1 MTTISRQTY
10 ASLYGPAEGDRFR
23 LADTSLIAQVEQ
35 SNRENGSLLEQAR
48 DSARE
53 LQLLSQELGGAVGR
67 FHIDGKAIGGRG
79 APQKPAS
86 ATPAGSTRP
95 ARAR

>member
-1 MTTISRQTY
+1 MAGVVGEI
-10 ASLYGPAEGDRFR
+10 ASDAQQQC
-23 LADTSLIAQVEQ
+23 ADIEAVARKIAQVES

-67 FHIDGKAIGGRG
+67 FHIDSRG
-79 APQKPAS
+79 DGARVEPGSVPKP
-86 ATPAGSTRP
+86 
-95 ARAR
+95 RAVRG